1 MPKKTQSTI
10 KRTTVSLAIKNT
22 GGAYQFWRKLAEA
35 SGANDFIIQYQELS
49 MKGAA
54 AFHRGFV
61 ERAVGKGKTRGIW
74 VGGEKAWNQK
84 DNPMGYGYIGG
95 KFVIGR
101 DKDGI
106 VASNSLL

>member
-1 MPKKTQSTI
+1 MAKKTKQNI
-10 KRTTVSLAIKNT
+10 KEVTVSLAIKKA

-35 SGANDFIIQYQELS
+35 TGAGDFLIQYKE
-49 MKGAA
+49 KV
-54 AFHRGFV
+54 GFV
-61 ERAVGKGKTRGIW
+61 ERAVGKGKTQGYW
-74 VGGEKAWNQK
+74 VGGEKAWHES